1 MLRQLRPIGWNKK
14 MPVHVPPLDCRGCL
28 RYTCKRSGSL
38 AQKGRIERS
47 IASPGH
53 RTFSGCQAFK
63 NDTVT
68 RYDVLAK
75 LCCISITHA
84 HDIIGPRRASWR
96 KSFVVLFQTFE
107 HVVS

>member
-1 MLRQLRPIGWNKK
+1 MVGLSAKGQKADI
-14 MPVHVPPLDCRGCL
+14 PLMD
-28 RYTCKRSGSL
+28 SL
-38 AQKGRIERS
+38 AQESRIESS
-47 IASPGH
+47 IASPGN

-63 NDTVT
+63 NVTLT

-84 HDIIGPRRASWR
+84 HDIIGPRNASWR

>member
-1 MLRQLRPIGWNKK
+1 

-63 NDTVT
+63 NVTLT
-68 RYDVLAK
+68 RYHVLAK
-75 LCCISITHA
+75 LRCISITHA
-84 HDIIGPRRASWR
+84 HDIIGRAAHLGESLSWFFFR
-96 KSFVVLFQTFE
+96 HSSMLLASIGTPVHCF
-107 HVVS
+107 